1 MGVFLVWYVFSGL
14 NETELEKVKD
24 SFRHANYWWVLLS
37 IVFGAL
43 SHLSRAYR
51 WQFLLDPLGYRPK
64 FLNSF
69 MAVAVTYLLNLA
81 IPRSGEIGRATTLT
95 KYEGV
100 PFEKGFGTIVAE
112 RVADV
117 LMLLLIIFIAFAL
130 QYDYFF
136 NLISKAAP
144 KNPIQLGGIIIA
156 IIAFAYFGFKFL
168 KKSSNKVIVK
178 IRGFVSGLIEGVKSI
193 FSMEKKWAFIFHT
206 VFIWVMYVAMF
217 YVVTFAIPETS
228 DLSLGTII
236 VGFVAGA
243 ISIAITNGGIG
254 TYPYG
259 VSKAFALYGIAEV
272 SGVAF
277 GWIMWTA
284 QTVMILILGAL
295 AFIFLP
301 IYNRNKEVQVS
312 EA

>member
-1 MGVFLVWYVFSGL
+1 MVWYVFSGL
-14 NETELEKVKD
+14 DDAELEKVKD
-24 SFRHANYWWVLLS
+24 SFRNANYWWVLLS

-51 WQFLLDPLGYRPK
+51 WQFLLDPLGYKPR
-64 FLNSF
+64 FLNNF

-95 KYEGV
+95 KYEDV

-117 LMLLLIIFIAFAL
+117 LMLLLIILTAFLL
-130 QYDYFF
+130 QFDYFYGI
-136 NLISKAAP
+136 ISKSLP
-144 KNPIQLGGIIIA
+144 ENPLKLGGIVVGVLA
-156 IIAFAYFGFKFL
+156 VAYLGFKFL
-168 KKSSNKVIVK
+168 QKSTNKIIVK
-178 IRGFVSGLIEGVKSI
+178 IRGFVAGLVEGVKSI
-193 FSMEKKWAFIFHT
+193 FSMKKKWAFIFHT

-217 YVVTFAIPETS
+217 YVVTFALPETS
-228 DLSLGTII
+228 NLSLATII

-243 ISIAITNGGIG
+243 ISIALTNGGIG

-259 VSKAFALYGIAEV
+259 VSKAFAIYGIAEA

-284 QTVMILILGAL
+284 QTAMVLVLGAL

-301 IYNRNKEVQVS
+301 IYNRNSKLS
-312 EA
+312 